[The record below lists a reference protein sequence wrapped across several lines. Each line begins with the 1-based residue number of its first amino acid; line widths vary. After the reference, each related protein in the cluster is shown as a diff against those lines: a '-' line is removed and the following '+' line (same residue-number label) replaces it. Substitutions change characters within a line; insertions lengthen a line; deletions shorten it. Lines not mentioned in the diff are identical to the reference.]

1 MAETAGFI
9 LIDGEMLIEEHQL
22 PQRMDLSLTIKG
34 GLVHLAERIG
44 LNAIDLSLDLGN
56 ILVKT
61 WGHLTA
67 KAVSRCGGCTI
78 SLILATGQKY
88 QGAKDEKPTQI

>member
-22 PQRMDLSLTIKG
+22 PQGMDLSLTIKS
-34 GLVHLAERIG
+34 GLVHLEERVG
-44 LNAIDLSLDLGN
+44 LDAIDLGHDPGN
-56 ILVKT
+56 VLIET

-67 KAVSRCGGCTI
+67 KS
-78 SLILATGQKY
+78 
-88 QGAKDEKPTQI
+88 